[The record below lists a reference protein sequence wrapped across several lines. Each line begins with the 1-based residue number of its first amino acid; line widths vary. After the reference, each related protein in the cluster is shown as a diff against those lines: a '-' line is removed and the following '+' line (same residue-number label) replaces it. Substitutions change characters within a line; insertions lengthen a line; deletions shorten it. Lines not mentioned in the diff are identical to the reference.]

1 MANLEDKETPNI
13 IKPKRNKRYSKRVV
27 ITLAAVGTLVM
38 LVIGMAATTQP
49 KSRPRRSRSPVPAA
63 RLTEA
68 MNH

>member
-38 LVIGMAATTQP
+38 LVKRGDEIIIPNGQLELRAGD
-49 KSRPRRSRSPVPAA
+49 KLLFIS
-63 RLTEA
+63 E
-68 MNH
+68 NKK